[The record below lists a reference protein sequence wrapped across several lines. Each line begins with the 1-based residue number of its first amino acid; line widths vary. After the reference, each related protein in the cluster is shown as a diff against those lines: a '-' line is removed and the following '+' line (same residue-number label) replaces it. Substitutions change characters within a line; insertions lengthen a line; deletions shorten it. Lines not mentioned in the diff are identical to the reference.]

1 MSEAVPP
8 TELLP
13 IFNPANYP
21 GSQPSGIGGGGGA
34 GSFLNFPTAQGVENF
49 SSGITFGDGTY
60 TNSAYPPLEV
70 DETAN
75 SYNQIYWPFWPQGG
89 GSTWSEKNNGLYA
102 GYAWF
107 VCYAGSMTSPGFAYN
122 SYTVG
127 YCLDQYAGGTGPN
140 SPGANVGVYLMVS
153 NYPRA
158 PFPSSNSNAYDVLCA
173 AFSQYDANG
182 FLYVD
187 CSVDGKF
194 VAVTDSLGY
203 YPMIV
208 SNNYGNT
215 TVSATQYTPPA
226 GSVFYPQGL
235 KVNNTGQ
242 YVVSAILTSNNSSA
256 VADGYGTIN
265 VYQSSDYG
273 KSQQVILTIDGVMD
287 YFYTQAGTNFQP
299 MKNVYS
305 GIAQSKNSRV
315 ICVPYTLYAADNVF
329 ANKNAVQLNA
339 YISTDYGRTWE
350 LREQIYWYG
359 DYLNGWPIT
368 QCTAM
373 SASGQYIY
381 IGGMKN
387 DSATSSI
394 VGGFLVYSADYGKT
408 WQIAQKVSI
417 GNPSTF
423 SDVLSEINFCACT
436 ASGLGVLA
444 GTSVNDG
451 TNAPIVVS
459 QQGGKAMNQF
469 ISGSPEKFWNVFMN
483 GTGQTIAGTVAGQ
496 NAGYPSGGASKGLPI
511 VNNYGL

>member
-21 GSQPSGIGGGGGA
+21 GSTPSGIGGGGGA

-49 SSGITFGDGTY
+49 PSGITFGDGSY

-75 SYNQIYWPFWPQGG
+75 SYNQIYWPYWPQGG
-89 GSTWSEKNNGLYA
+89 GNTWSEKNNGLYA
-102 GYAWF
+102 GYAWYI
-107 VCYAGSMTSPGFAYN
+107 CYAGSMTNPGNAYN
-122 SYTVG
+122 AYTVG
-127 YCLDQYAGGTGPN
+127 YSLDQYAGGTGPS
-140 SPGANVGVYLMVS
+140 SPGTNTGVYLMVS

-158 PFPSSNSNAYDVLCA
+158 PFPSSNSNAWDVLCQ

-187 CSVDGKF
+187 CSVDGKY

-208 SNNYGNT
+208 SNNYGDT
-215 TVSATQYTPPA
+215 PVSVTQYTPPA

-235 KVNNTGQ
+235 QVNNTGQ
-242 YVVSAILTSNNSSA
+242 YTVSAVITSNQSSA
-256 VADGYGTIN
+256 LSDGFGTIT
-265 VYQSSDYG
+265 VYQSSNYG
-273 KSQQVILTIDGVMD
+273 ASQSVILTIDSVQD
-287 YFYTQAGTNFQP
+287 YFYTASGTNLQKQ
-299 MKNVYS
+299 KNVFS
-305 GIAQSKNSRV
+305 GIAQSKNGRV
-315 ICVPYTLYAADNVF
+315 ICVPYTIGSFDSGLS
-329 ANKNAVQLNA
+329 NKLGEQLNA
-339 YISTDYGRTWE
+339 YVSTDYGRTWE
-350 LREQIYWYG
+350 LREQIFWYG
-359 DYLNGWPIT
+359 GYFNGWPIT
-368 QCTAM
+368 QCTAI

-387 DSATSSI
+387 DQVTSSI
-394 VGGFLVYSADYGKT
+394 TGGWLVYSSDYGKT
-408 WQIAQKVSI
+408 WQTATRVTL

-423 SDVLSEINFCACT
+423 TPVLNEINFCACT

-451 TNAPIVVS
+451 SNAPIVVS
-459 QQGGKAMNQF
+459 TQGGKAMNQF

-483 GTGQTIAGTVAGQ
+483 GTGQTIAGTVAGVG
-496 NAGYPSGGASKGLPI
+496 AGYPSSGGSKGLPS